1 MRLVPQSASQ
11 LWNRITLGLWRFRDA
26 AGGRVVGTYISMEDR
41 VAPKRLR
48 LSFGFGLIVV
58 AAAAVIGAKGI
69 SFPSAEFW
77 NDDSGKVVLMGA
89 VVANALGGLLL
100 VADYRALVRA
110 QNAADDLTE
119 ACRTLMDFV
128 ADRLEIAVGQ
138 VGVHVWEVRGIWPVR
153 YLTRVATSQPRRPP
167 TAINW
172 RKRKGAI
179 GQCWKHRDDILADV
193 GHLADIS
200 ESEFEALRPRERFN
214 LRWREFDRVRMFP
227 TVFAVRLSG
236 RFRNARALAGVL
248 SIDLKVAGRTQ
259 DLRALWEKHLDA
271 EISDILATC
280 NDALAR

>member
-1 MRLVPQSASQ
+1 QSASQ

-48 LSFGFGLIVV
+48 LSFGVGLIVV

-69 SFPSAEFW
+69 SFPSAGFW

-153 YLTRVATSQPRRPP
+153 YLTRVAT
-167 TAINW
+167 
-172 RKRKGAI
+172 
-179 GQCWKHRDDILADV
+179 
-193 GHLADIS
+193 
-200 ESEFEALRPRERFN
+200 
-214 LRWREFDRVRMFP
+214 
-227 TVFAVRLSG
+227 
-236 RFRNARALAGVL
+236 
-248 SIDLKVAGRTQ
+248 
-259 DLRALWEKHLDA
+259 
-271 EISDILATC
+271 
-280 NDALAR
+280 